1 MPHAIPITTILHDDD
16 TSSDIVKVSPP
27 LSLSST
33 MDEKP
38 KVEIDE
44 KKVRK
49 EDVDVQGIVDETV
62 RRVREQSD
70 R

>member
-1 MPHAIPITTILHDDD
+1 
-16 TSSDIVKVSPP
+16 
-27 LSLSST
+27 